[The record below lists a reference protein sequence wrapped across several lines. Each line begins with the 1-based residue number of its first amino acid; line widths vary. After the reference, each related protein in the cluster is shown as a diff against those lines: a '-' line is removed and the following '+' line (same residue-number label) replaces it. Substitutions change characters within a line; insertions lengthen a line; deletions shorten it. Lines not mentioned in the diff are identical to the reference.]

1 MNERRESRRE
11 RGREIRE
18 RENWKMKMRSGEERG
33 DGRVYIFKREREE
46 REMNGYNLE

>member
-18 RENWKMKMRSGEERG
+18 RENWKMKMRSGEEG
-33 DGRVYIFKREREE
+33 GMGGFIYLRERERGE
-46 REMNGYNLE
+46 RNERL